1 LTTRGQFAII
11 ELMTKLTRA
20 KWLVWLVVV
29 GALAATFSLGFYF
42 GAERNAEED
51 KVITLVGKEAGR
63 PSSVDFSPFW
73 QAWNILDER
82 YVADN
87 GNSSTTKETTDQ
99 ERVWGAI
106 AGLTGSLDDP
116 YTIFLPPEEKKKF
129 EEEIS
134 GNFSGV
140 GMEIGIKDDILTV
153 VAPLPNSP
161 AKRAGVQAGDKILKI
176 DDKLSSNLSTDEAVN
191 LIRGPE
197 GTVVKLTLFRDVET
211 SVEKKE
217 PFEVSITR
225 DVITIPTIDVKET
238 PEGVY
243 VIRLYNFSAVSA
255 NLFRDALRGFVE
267 SKKDKLIIDLRGN
280 PGGFLE
286 SSVDMASW
294 FLPVGKP
301 VVVEKHGGDTEDRVY
316 RSRGYDIFTDNLKMV
331 ILIDRGSASASEI
344 LAGALSEYGKATLVG
359 EKTFGK
365 GSVQELIPLEG
376 GSSLKVTIAKWYT
389 PKDHSISLHGL
400 EPDVEVAFTEEDFK
414 AGRDPQLDKAIE
426 ILLKK

>member
-1 LTTRGQFAII
+1 
-11 ELMTKLTRA
+11 MTKIARA
-20 KWLVWLVVV
+20 KWFAWLVVV

-42 GAERNAEED
+42 GTEQHSAEE
-51 KVITLVGKEAGR
+51 KVTTLVGKEAGR
-63 PSSVDFSPFW
+63 PSTVDFSPFW
-73 QAWNILDER
+73 QAWNILDEK

-106 AGLTGSLDDP
+106 AGLTNSLDDP

-140 GMEIGIKDDILTV
+140 GMEIGIKDDVLTV

-197 GTVVKLTLFRDVET
+197 GTVVRLTLFRGAET
-211 SVEKKE
+211 SVEKTE

-225 DVITIPTIDVKET
+225 DVIIIPTIDTKET

-243 VIRLYNFSAVSA
+243 VIRLYNFSAVSP

-267 SKKDKLIIDLRGN
+267 SKKDKLVIDLRGN
-280 PGGFLE
+280 PGGFLDAA
-286 SSVDMASW
+286 VDMASW

-301 VVVEKHGGDTEDRVY
+301 VVVEKHGGETEDRVY

-344 LAGALSEYGKATLVG
+344 LAGALSEYGKAILVG

-389 PKDHSISLHGL
+389 PKDHSISLNGL
-400 EPDVEVAFTEEDFK
+400 QPDVAVAITEEDFK